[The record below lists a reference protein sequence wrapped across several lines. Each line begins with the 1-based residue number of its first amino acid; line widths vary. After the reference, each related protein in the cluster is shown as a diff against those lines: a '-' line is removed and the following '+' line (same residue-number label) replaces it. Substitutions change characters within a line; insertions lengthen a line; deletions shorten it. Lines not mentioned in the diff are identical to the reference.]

1 LKSTRKDQKR
11 ALRQSLSDDQI
22 VTVELNRR
30 SFLSRVGLV
39 TAAVSAAA
47 FSTSCGSEDDCDLDP
62 TDDCD
67 TDGT

>member
-1 LKSTRKDQKR
+1 MKSSRKDQKR
-11 ALRQSLSDDQI
+11 ALRRSLSDDEI

-30 SFLSRVGLV
+30 SFLSRVGIV

-47 FSTSCGSEDDCDLDP
+47 FSTSCGSDPPCDLDP

-67 TDGT
+67 DDGT